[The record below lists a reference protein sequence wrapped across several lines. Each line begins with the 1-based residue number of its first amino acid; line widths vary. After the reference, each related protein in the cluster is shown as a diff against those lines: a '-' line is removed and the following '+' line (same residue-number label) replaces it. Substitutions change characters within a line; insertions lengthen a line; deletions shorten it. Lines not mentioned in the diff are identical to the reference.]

1 MAAHHNK
8 NPFHNEEDDQVNPFS
23 NPSQYSH
30 SRLSALPHEPANFD
44 YGHRH
49 PAIDVALDKEMN
61 LQHKE
66 RELKTKEAEIRK
78 REEEVK
84 KKEEALARAGVFLD
98 IKNWPPF
105 FPIIHHDIANEIPD
119 YLHRV
124 QYVAFAT
131 LLGMILCLVWN
142 AISVSAAS
150 LKGRGIVI
158 WFLAV
163 IYLIVGVPG
172 AYFLWYRPLYRAC
185 RKDSAFRFGWFFI
198 FYMVHICFCIFA
210 AVAPPI
216 FRQGFSLPGI
226 LSALDAM
233 SQSAILGILYFIG
246 FGLFSAE
253 ALLSIWVFQRVYR
266 FFRGTGKAAE
276 AKSQAAR
283 GRAMA
288 AAS

>member
-1 MAAHHNK
+1 MAAHHDK

-23 NPSQYSH
+23 
-30 SRLSALPHEPANFD
+30 
-44 YGHRH
+44 
-49 PAIDVALDKEMN
+49 
-61 LQHKE
+61 
-66 RELKTKEAEIRK
+66 
-78 REEEVK
+78 EVK

-142 AISVSAAS
+142 VISVSAAS